1 MNFLLRI
8 NQPRLFMKSF
18 FVSLVLCAALSVNA
32 QNENSLLWEIS
43 GKGLQQPSYLFGTIH
58 MICKEDFIMSPVVE
72 QKFSK
77 AEKIFLEI
85 DMDDPAMQ
93 MKLMKLAALTGGESL
108 KKIFGDDYAL
118 VDSFFKSKLQMP
130 LVMFNGFKPM
140 MVMSMLYLK
149 MLPCSSSESYEQ
161 YFMTLAKQQNKDLQ
175 GLETVEDQMK
185 VFDDIPDS
193 VEAKN
198 IVTMIRD
205 YEQQQKQ
212 FASMVAT
219 YKEQNLNK
227 LMQSVEGSPDLMN
240 AEEALLTRRNNNW
253 IPVMEQNMKTGSC
266 FFAVGAAHLA
276 GKNGVIGLLQKAGY
290 TVKAVKIQ

>member
-1 MNFLLRI
+1 
-8 NQPRLFMKSF
+8 MKYF
-18 FVSLVLCAALSVNA
+18 FVLLLICAGVNGRA

-43 GKGLQQPSYLFGTIH
+43 GNGLQKPSYLFGTIH
-58 MICKEDFIMSPVVE
+58 MICKEDFIMPPVIE
-72 QKFSK
+72 KKFSD
-77 AEKIFLEI
+77 AEKVFLEI

-93 MKLMKLAALTGGESL
+93 MKLMKLATLTGGQSL
-108 KKIFGDDYAL
+108 KKIFGDDYVL

-130 LVMFNGFKPM
+130 LIMFNGYKPM

-161 YFMTLAKQQNKDLQ
+161 YFMALAKEQKKDLQ

-185 VFDDIPDS
+185 VFDAIPDS

-198 IVTMIRD
+198 IVKMIRD
-205 YEQQQKQ
+205 YEQQQQQ
-212 FASMVAT
+212 FAAMVAV

-227 LMQSVEGSPDLMN
+227 LMQLVEGSPDLMN

-266 FFAVGAAHLA
+266 FFAVGAAHLS

>member
-1 MNFLLRI
+1 MKQYLIAFLI
-8 NQPRLFMKSF
+8 F
-18 FVSLVLCAALSVNA
+18 FSGLNALA
-32 QNENSLLWEIS
+32 QKENSLLWEIS
-43 GKGLQQPSYLFGTIH
+43 GNGLSKPSYLFGTIH
-58 MICKEDFIMSPVVE
+58 MICREDFFMPSIVVE
-72 QKFSK
+72 KFK
-77 AEKIFLEI
+77 AADKVFLEM

-93 MKLMKLAALTGGESL
+93 MKLMKLAMLPGGQSL
-108 KKIFGDDYAL
+108 KKIFGEDYKL
-118 VDSFFKSKLQMP
+118 VDSFFKVHSQFP

-140 MVMSMLYLK
+140 MVMSLMYME
-149 MLPCSSSESYEQ
+149 MLPCEAQESYEQ
-161 YFMTLAKQQNKDLQ
+161 RFMALAKEQNKDIL

-198 IVTMIRD
+198 IVKMIAE
-205 YEQQQKQ
+205 YEQQKQQ
-212 FASMVAT
+212 FADMVKV

-240 AEEALLTRRNNNW
+240 AEEALLTNRNNNW
-253 IPVMEQNMKTGSC
+253 IPVIEKNMKEGAC

-290 TVKAVKIQ
+290 KVQPVIAK

>member
-1 MNFLLRI
+1 
-8 NQPRLFMKSF
+8 MKSF
-18 FVSLVLCAALSVNA
+18 FVSLLLCAGLSVNA

-43 GKGLQQPSYLFGTIH
+43 GKGLQKPSYLFGTIH
-58 MICKEDFIMSPVVE
+58 MICKEDFFMPAAVTE
-72 QKFSK
+72 KFK
-77 AEKIFLEI
+77 AADKVFLEM

-93 MKLMKLAALTGGESL
+93 MKLMKLAMLPSGQSL
-108 KKIFGDDYAL
+108 KKIFGDDYQL
-118 VDSFFKSKLQMP
+118 VDSFFKANSQFP

-140 MVMSMLYLK
+140 MVMSLVYLE
-149 MLPCSSSESYEQ
+149 MLPCEQHESYEQ
-161 YFMTLAKQQNKDLQ
+161 SFIGLAREEKKDIQ
-175 GLETVEDQMK
+175 GLESMEDQMK

-198 IVTMIRD
+198 IVKMIKE
-205 YEQQQKQ
+205 YEQQKQQ
-212 FASMVAT
+212 FAAMVKV
-219 YKEQNLNK
+219 YKEQNLSK